1 VKAQLEQ
8 APEIAAIITAIGGL
22 ATGVFGGIKFGRNQQ
37 IEEVKALIVQYKDAN
52 EFTKKEILDVKV
64 VLAETRNLHKEC
76 EEGRNVLACRVD
88 ELEKLVK
95 K

>member
-22 ATGVFGGIKFGRNQQ
+22 ATGIFGGIKFGRNQQ
-37 IEEVKALIVQYKDAN
+37 IEEVKSLIVQYKDAN

-64 VLAETRNLHKEC
+64 VLAETRDMHKEC
-76 EEGRNVLACRVD
+76 EEGRNQLAIRVG
-88 ELEKLVK
+88 ELELAMK

>member
-1 VKAQLEQ
+1 MKAQLEQ

-37 IEEVKALIVQYKDAN
+37 IEEVKSLIVQYKDAN

-64 VLAETRNLHKEC
+64 IFAETRNLHKEC